1 MTTQTTPEQAREIAQ
16 HLFLPNGDN
25 GYALRSLADQVE
37 AMTAERDAYIVE
49 AARVDTG
56 WRKANEVA
64 LETNLKN
71 AALRD
76 AARLALEALEH
87 VDQSKMSSGWVS
99 MALAIAALK
108 AVL

>member
-1 MTTQTTPEQAREIAQ
+1 MNTPTATCNPCSHFIHGQVPTTTDCP
-16 HLFLPNGDN
+16 HCK
-25 GYALRSLADQVE
+25 VE
-37 AMTAERDAYIVE
+37 ALTTERDAYIAE

-64 LETNLKN
+64 LETNRKN

-76 AARLALEALEH
+76 AARLALDALYAYEPCI
-87 VDQSKMSSGWVS
+87 KKFG
-99 MALAIAALK
+99 LLFGTGNKAIAALK

>member
-1 MTTQTTPEQAREIAQ
+1 MTTPEQAREIAQ
-16 HLFLPNGDN
+16 HLFFPNGDN
-25 GYALRSLADQVE
+25 GYALRSLAEQVE
-37 AMTAERDAYIVE
+37 TLTAERDAYIVE

-76 AARLALEALEH
+76 AARLALGALTTAH
-87 VDQSKMSSGWVS
+87 INVLDDM
-99 MALAIAALK
+99 LADEIQQVIAALK